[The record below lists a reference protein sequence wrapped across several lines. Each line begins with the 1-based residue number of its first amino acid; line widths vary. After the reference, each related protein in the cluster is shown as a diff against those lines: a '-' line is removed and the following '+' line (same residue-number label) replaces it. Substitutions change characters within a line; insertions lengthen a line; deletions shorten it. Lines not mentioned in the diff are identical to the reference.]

1 MEPEP
6 LCLEVREALS
16 HGLVM
21 SVCRVLFEAIHVERR
36 VSTGVGVCQPLK
48 KRMKGLVRRCSC
60 GHKLDDI
67 ISIHVFNQ

>member
-21 SVCRVLFEAIHVERR
+21 SVCRVLFKAIHVERR

-48 KRMKGLVRRCSC
+48 KAHEGARTQVLLWSQTRRYY
-60 GHKLDDI
+60 
-67 ISIHVFNQ
+67 FNTRL